1 MARCQ
6 ELAFIKR
13 AIKRDR
19 KRETVRISVCVPV
32 FLTEG
37 ETDLFL
43 SFCFV
48 FFVFFN
54 CIFLYHTSY
63 TYFHSYWKAFYL
75 HTGENN
81 HYSFLISSLRFESLP
96 LS

>member
-13 AIKRDR
+13 AIKRDG

-43 SFCFV
+43 SFSLS
-48 FFVFFN
+48 FFIVS
-54 CIFLYHTSY
+54 CIIRHTHTFTAIGKHFIY
-63 TYFHSYWKAFYL
+63 TLGKTTTIVS
-75 HTGENN
+75 
-81 HYSFLISSLRFESLP
+81 
-96 LS
+96 

>member
-1 MARCQ
+1 MGRCQ

-43 SFCFV
+43 SFFLN
-48 FFVFFN
+48 FFY
-54 CIFLYHTSY
+54 CIIRHTHTFTAIGKHFIY
-63 TYFHSYWKAFYL
+63 TLGKTTTIVS
-75 HTGENN
+75 
-81 HYSFLISSLRFESLP
+81 
-96 LS
+96 